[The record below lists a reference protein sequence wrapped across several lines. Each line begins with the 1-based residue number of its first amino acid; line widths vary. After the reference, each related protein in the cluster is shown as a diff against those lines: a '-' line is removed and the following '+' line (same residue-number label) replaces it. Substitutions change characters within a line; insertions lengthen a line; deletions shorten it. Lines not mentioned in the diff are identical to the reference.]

1 MILKILNIV
10 RVFLIVSAIPVF
22 LVTLNTRLVINSSSL
37 YENGFEKYQIER
49 VTGIEYDQLLLA
61 SKQIR
66 DYFNDDTSSDL
77 FVKVTK
83 HGHMLDNLFNERE
96 VAHMRDVKNLVR
108 GVYFIQWISLSIIL
122 LGIISGCF
130 IVRRDKFGSI
140 VRSIGWGGKLTLSL
154 TLVVGV
160 MSFVGFQKLFLY
172 FHLFSFSNDLWILDP
187 TRDYLLMMFPESF
200 FFDATIYIALGT
212 VIESAILGVMPRI
225 LRIFWKV

>member
-22 LVTLNTRLVINSSSL
+22 LVTLNTRLVINSPSL